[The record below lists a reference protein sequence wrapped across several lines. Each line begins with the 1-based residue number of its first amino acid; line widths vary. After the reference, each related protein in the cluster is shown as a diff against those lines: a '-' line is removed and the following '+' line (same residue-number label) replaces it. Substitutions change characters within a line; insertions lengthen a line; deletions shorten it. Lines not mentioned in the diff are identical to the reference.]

1 MPAIRNNFL
10 YLLIGCLVCGFQSIA
25 NAQDPDAEAPSV
37 LRQIVS
43 VDSASGQ
50 TVAEY
55 INSLKKS
62 AKGLNIVVGKSVSTT
77 QLPEIKLVEVPVE
90 AAISCLEQL
99 SEEKIIIEGDNFGG
113 DIVYVKLNSRFGNN
127 IIVNVMNIESLL
139 STKDE
144 ADILSAIEIGLEML
158 NGDESNV
165 QLKLHKESKLLFA
178 KGTSREIKLIDGIV
192 SELNKSTLS
201 SLGGGGFGSVP
212 ETRKKSTNR

>member
-37 LRQIVS
+37 MRQIVS

-90 AAISCLEQL
+90 AAIFCLEQL
-99 SEEKIIIEGDNFGG
+99 SEDKIIIEGDNFGG
-113 DIVYVKLNSRFGNN
+113 DIVYVKLNSRFGTD
-127 IIVNVMNIESLL
+127 IIVNVMNI
-139 STKDE
+139 
-144 ADILSAIEIGLEML
+144 
-158 NGDESNV
+158 
-165 QLKLHKESKLLFA
+165 
-178 KGTSREIKLIDGIV
+178 
-192 SELNKSTLS
+192 
-201 SLGGGGFGSVP
+201 
-212 ETRKKSTNR
+212 